1 MRKTTLTIVRHAES
15 ALNGIMANS
24 PSFFSDS
31 KTRDL
36 FLNTPDH
43 KVPIT
48 ERGVTQATLTGKG
61 LGKNEIKYCVAVH
74 TGYTRTKQTLEQ
86 IKVFVRVEDVEENVD
101 LRERE
106 NGHSYVMTKDELNEN
121 FPWNEQYW
129 KTFGPVFARP
139 IGGESLLDVRA
150 RVKPAIM
157 ELVASHKGENILLVT
172 HGRVVSVIRSIFEK
186 WSTDEFESFLKDSS
200 QGPINCGVTE
210 YSFDE
215 DLRPTLITYNQ
226 KYW

>member
-1 MRKTTLTIVRHAES
+1 MKTSLTIVRHAES
-15 ALNGIMANS
+15 ALNGVMANS
-24 PSFFSDS
+24 PSFFSDP

-36 FLNTPDH
+36 FLDTPDH

-48 ERGVTQATLTGKG
+48 ARGIAQAVETGRG
-61 LGKNEIKYCVAVH
+61 LSKREIKYSVAIH
-74 TGYTRTKQTLEQ
+74 TGYARTKQTLEQ
-86 IKVFVRVEDVEENVD
+86 IKVFVEVENIEESVD

-106 NGHSYVMTKDELNEN
+106 NGYSYVMTKGELSEN
-121 FPWNEQYW
+121 FPWCEQYW

-157 ELVASHKGENILLVT
+157 DILASHKGENILLVT
-172 HGRVVSVIRSIFEK
+172 HGRVLSVLRSIFEK
-186 WSTDEFESFLKDSS
+186 WSTDEFESFIKDSG
-200 QGPINCGVTE
+200 QGPVNCGVTE
-210 YSFDE
+210 YSFDDE
-215 DLRPTLITYNQ
+215 LRPTLVAYNQ